1 MNNRTTYSL
10 LLRSEEKSRDMLEM
24 AVYALCVVSAVF
36 AIWQF
41 AQQPISV
48 PTELRS
54 TQHVIATAEEA
65 CRA

>member
-10 LLRSEEKSRDMLEM
+10 LLRSEEKSRDMLET
-24 AVYALCVVSAVF
+24 AVYALCVLSAVF

-54 TQHVIATAEEA
+54 TQHILAAAERS
-65 CRA
+65 RA

>member
-24 AVYALCVVSAVF
+24 AVYTLCVLSAVF

-41 AQQPISV
+41 AQQPV
-48 PTELRS
+48 TLPTQLTS
-54 TQHVIATAEEA
+54 TQHVIAAA
-65 CRA
+65 DSCGV